1 MYKVHIYI
9 ALTLTLVVT
18 SNAAPRGNA
27 DTKDAKLKDLAG
39 ASKLRKVNDNDSE
52 ASVVVEKDKDQ
63 AKREVIRLLAKRY
76 SDALGKDNDQAKLI
90 RLLAKRLLAK
100 RSEAKRVKR
109 GCDWYEILGGPIGWA
124 SCAFG
129 KEEAKRYSDA
139 LGPKTKDQAEMIGLL
154 AKRLLAKRSEAKR
167 VKRGCEWYEI
177 LGGTAS
183 CVSGEE
189 EAKRYSDSLGK
200 DKDQAKMIGLLAKR
214 LLAKR
219 SEAKRVKRGCDWYEI
234 LGGPIG
240 WASCAFGKEEA
251 KRYSDALGKEED

>member
-27 DTKDAKLKDLAG
+27 DTKDAKLKDLVG
-39 ASKLRKVNDNDSE
+39 ASKLRKVNDNDNE
-52 ASVVVEKDKDQ
+52 ASVAVEKDEDQ

-76 SDALGKDNDQAKLI
+76 SDALGKDKDQAKLI

-139 LGPKTKDQAEMIGLL
+139 LG
-154 AKRLLAKRSEAKR
+154 
-167 VKRGCEWYEI
+167 
-177 LGGTAS
+177 
-183 CVSGEE
+183 
-189 EAKRYSDSLGK
+189 K
-200 DKDQAKMIGLLAKR
+200 DKDQAKMIGLQAKR

-240 WASCAFGKEEA
+240 WASCAFGKEE
-251 KRYSDALGKEED
+251 D